1 MVFNIDILVNGNV
14 VLHVN
19 NLSPP
24 YYFDIGRVKQI
35 TQIKHVR
42 PLKNEYPKN
51 YRCTKDHVMKKCFT
65 KEFGNGPVNCDGC

>member
-1 MVFNIDILVNGNV
+1 MIFSIEILIGGKEVF
-14 VLHVN
+14 HEN

-24 YYFDIGRVKQI
+24 DYSARWLAETI
-35 TQIKHVR
+35 TQIKHVQ